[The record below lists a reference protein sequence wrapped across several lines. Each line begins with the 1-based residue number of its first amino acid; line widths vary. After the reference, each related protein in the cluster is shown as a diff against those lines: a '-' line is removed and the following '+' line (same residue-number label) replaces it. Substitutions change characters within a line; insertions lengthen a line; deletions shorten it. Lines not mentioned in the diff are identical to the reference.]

1 MSVCG
6 RGSNGFAVAETMRVY
21 LNFTP
26 RQGPYG
32 GANAF
37 LRTLMAELG
46 RRGVSFTADEREPV
60 DVALL
65 NALTDGL
72 LPRDVER
79 IAQRGTPIVHRKT
92 GFRARG
98 APGLRAVVEG
108 VVLGDAHQVAFSP
121 FVAHSVFQSVYSRG
135 VFVAAGFDGPSSVIH
150 NGVDESV
157 FHPGAPGARHAP
169 RAGEPVRVAI
179 STWSTDP
186 SKGFAHYAA
195 IDATLVGRRD
205 IEVTLVGRVPD
216 GLAFRAIRV
225 VPPRAAPELAAFL
238 RSQHVLLALTEHESC
253 SNALIEGLNC
263 GLPAIYAPS
272 GANPEMAEPYGVEW
286 AGDLDAALGALLPR
300 YDELVARLR
309 DNPFRIR
316 PVADRYLEVLE
327 AAAAT

>member
-1 MSVCG
+1 
-6 RGSNGFAVAETMRVY
+6 MRVY

-72 LPRDVER
+72 LPRRRRADR
-79 IAQRGTPIVHRKT
+79 SAWHARSSIGRRGSGPAARPGCAPSWKGSCWATPTRS
-92 GFRARG
+92 RSR
-98 APGLRAVVEG
+98 RS
-108 VVLGDAHQVAFSP
+108 SP
-121 FVAHSVFQSVYSRG
+121 TAVFQSVYSRG
-135 VFVAAGFDGPSSVIH
+135 VFVAAGFDGPCERDP
-150 NGVDESV
+150 NGVDEAV

-225 VPPRAAPELAAFL
+225 VPPRAAPGARR
-238 RSQHVLLALTEHESC
+238 RSCARSTC
-253 SNALIEGLNC
+253 SS
-263 GLPAIYAPS
+263 P
-272 GANPEMAEPYGVEW
+272 
-286 AGDLDAALGALLPR
+286 
-300 YDELVARLR
+300 
-309 DNPFRIR
+309 
-316 PVADRYLEVLE
+316 
-327 AAAAT
+327 